1 VEWVGVEMGWNGDK
15 YSYLN
20 QETTHSLYYAV
31 DDNHSLSRDYI
42 CVSLLL
48 STAFRISA
56 VVTLILCHGCCCTPS
71 ECALQTLVSFSFNTS
86 LV

>member
-1 VEWVGVEMGWNGDK
+1 MEWVGVEMGWNGDK

-31 DDNHSLSRDYI
+31 DENHSLSHDYI

-56 VVTLILCHGCCCTPS
+56 VVTHTVPRMLLHS
-71 ECALQTLVSFSFNTS
+71 R
-86 LV
+86 